1 MPPFA
6 EKESS
11 LLAKLKKSKPQVE
24 ELENAEKEKKTRP
37 TAVMSQDST
46 TGASLVDVDRAAGT
60 ASANSSSL
68 VDIFG
73 QPTVQSTSPAPPAGN
88 DENDLTKL
96 PNFVNSIPLK
106 FVH

>member
-24 ELENAEKEKKTRP
+24 ELENAEKEKKSRP
-37 TAVMSQDST
+37 TAIMSQDSSS
-46 TGASLVDVDRAAGT
+46 GLNLVDVDRSTGA

-73 QPTVQSTSPAPPAGN
+73 QPTGSSPAPPS

-96 PNFVNSIPLK
+96 PNFVSAFPAK
-106 FVH
+106 YHFC